1 MQKLLSLRVLR
12 HLATPLRFVKTPVTP
27 FRAIQTVR
35 KTKKMEAPIDVDALR
50 AQVVQQGAIVR
61 QLKKDGAGQAE
72 LSKGTSPLC
81 CSSL

>member
-1 MQKLLSLRVLR
+1 MQKLLSLRVLK
-12 HLATPLRFVKTPVTP
+12 HLATPLRFVKKPVTP

-35 KTKKMEAPIDVDALR
+35 KTKKMEAKIDVDALR

-81 CSSL
+81 FSSL